1 MVAMFCYE
9 GVTKP
14 RDGCDWVVVFS
25 AVTCIHIAR
34 ALYSLSH
41 FSLMP
46 FAPRSLGTTAG
57 AVLGMMAAAVGSLAT
72 LTIAPLAAQSGP
84 AARAAGAAS
93 VATTPVSTTHPT
105 LVVFLT
111 IDQMRAEYLDR
122 YQSQWTGGF
131 ARLAKGGAVF
141 TNAYHDHAT
150 TETAPGHAA
159 TLSGR
164 FPRSTGIV
172 LNNLGVGDSAAPL
185 VGGIGDGASPKRFRG
200 TTLVDWLAARDAR
213 SKTLSIS
220 RKDRAAILPVGRSK
234 ASVFWYVSDGRF
246 TTSTYYADTLPTWLV
261 EFNAR
266 REPQR
271 YIGKAWTPLLPDSA
285 YAEPDSVMYEAGG
298 TDFVFPH
305 TVSTDTTKA
314 VASLPA
320 FPMMDDV
327 TLDAAMAGL
336 TAMHL
341 GVGPATDVLAI
352 SLSTTDAVGH
362 KYGPDSKEIHDQL
375 LRVDRALGVF
385 LDSLYKVR
393 DGSRI
398 IIALT
403 ADHGVQ
409 ALPEVAITREHRIVQ
424 RVDLSGLALEYQ
436 RALAPRGVPAAAFD
450 LNESILMIDRPAFA
464 AAHVDADSVITAFA
478 EAAKARPGVQ
488 RVDWVRKLA
497 SEDTVNDATARRWA
511 HAIPA
516 DMPAELVISLVPG
529 NIWGSDVS
537 AHHGGPSDLDAHVPV
552 ILYGASFKAGRYDGV
567 ARVVDMA
574 PTLAAVLG
582 VTPGEPVDGVVL
594 TAALR

>member
-1 MVAMFCYE
+1 MP
-9 GVTKP
+9 T
-14 RDGCDWVVVFS
+14 
-25 AVTCIHIAR
+25 
-34 ALYSLSH
+34 SLS
-41 FSLMP
+41 F
-46 FAPRSLGTTAG
+46 RSLVG
-57 AVLGMMAAAVGSLAT
+57 AVAPTAISLAT
-72 LTIAPLAAQSGP
+72 SLVVLTAGSVADAQGTTQST
-84 AARAAGAAS
+84 AAS
-93 VATTPVSTTHPT
+93 QIPATSTPASPHPT
-105 LVVFLT
+105 LVVFVT
-111 IDQMRAEYLDR
+111 VDQMRAEYLDR
-122 YQSQWTGGF
+122 YASQWTGGF
-131 ARLAKGGAVF
+131 ARLVKGGAVF

-150 TETAPGHAA
+150 TETAPGHSA

-172 LNNLGVGDSAAPL
+172 LNNLGVGDSTAPM
-185 VGGIGDGASPKRFRG
+185 VGGGGDGASPRRFRG
-200 TTLVDWLAARDAR
+200 TTLVDWLATQDAR

-234 ASVFWYVSDGRF
+234 ASVFWYAPDGRF
-246 TTSTYYADTLPTWLV
+246 TTSTYYADTLPAWLV
-261 EFNAR
+261 AFNAR
-266 REPQR
+266 QEPKQFV
-271 YIGKAWTPLLPDSA
+271 GTTWTTLLPDSA
-285 YAEPDSVMYEAGG
+285 YAEPDSVMWEAGG
-298 TDFVFPH
+298 TDFTFPH
-305 TVSTDTTKA
+305 AFSADTAKA

-320 FPMMDDV
+320 FPMMDQV

-336 TAMHL
+336 TAMRL
-341 GVGPATDVLAI
+341 GIGPATDVLAI

-375 LRVDRALGVF
+375 LRVDRMLGAF

-398 IIALT
+398 IVALT

-409 ALPEVAITREHRIVQ
+409 SLPEVAITREHRIVQ

-436 RALAPRGVPAAAFD
+436 RSLAPRGVPASAFD
-450 LNESILMIDRPAFA
+450 LNESILMVDRAAFA
-464 AAHVDADSVITAFA
+464 NAHVDADSVISAFA
-478 EAAKARPGVQ
+478 AAAKARPGVQ
-488 RVDWVRKLA
+488 RVDWVRSLG
-497 SEDTVNDATARRWA
+497 SEDTVRDAVARRWA

-552 ILYGASFKAGRYDGV
+552 VLYGAAFKPGRYDEF

-574 PTLAAVLG
+574 PTLAQVLG
-582 VTPGEPVDGVVL
+582 VTPAERVDGMVL